1 MVNKPLKMDWKSY
14 SNHPNFYAEPK
25 FDGMRIQIVKDDKV
39 RLLRENGNDYT
50 KQFPELTKSLNAI
63 PFDSVL
69 DGEICILENEF
80 VADFQKLQTR
90 RTSNDLKIKLL
101 SQKIPATFV
110 AFDIVRY
117 EGENL
122 LNEPLHMRKEYLKN
136 ITQTEN
142 LQVIKQYGLDE
153 LKEIIFNLKNAEGIV
168 LKDPNSNYNEK
179 WLKYRKTMQ
188 SDYKVVGYTS
198 EKKLISALELENNK
212 GESVGK
218 VNYTGYP
225 MTNEW
230 KNKVVG
236 MTAVVDHMTT
246 NDGKVRFPVLKE
258 LRS

>member
-1 MVNKPLKMDWKSY
+1 MVNKPIKMNWNSY

-39 RLLRENGNDYT
+39 RLVRENGNDYT
-50 KQFPELTKSLNAI
+50 KQFPELTKSLNAV

-90 RTSNDLKIKLL
+90 RTTNDLKIKLL

-110 AFDIVRY
+110 AFDILRY

-122 LNEPLHMRKEYLKN
+122 VNEPLHLRKEYLKN
-136 ITQTEN
+136 VTQTEN
-142 LQVIKQYGLDE
+142 LQVIKQYDLDE
-153 LKEIIFNLKNAEGIV
+153 LKKKIYNVTNAEGIV
-168 LKDPNSNYNEK
+168 LKDPDGNYDNK
-179 WLKYRKTMQ
+179 WLKYRKYFE
-188 SDYKVVGYTS
+188 SDFIVVGVTS
-198 EKKLISALELENNK
+198 NIKLISALELENNK

-236 MTAVVDHMTT
+236 MTAVVDHMIT
-246 NDGKVRFPVLKE
+246 NNGKVRFPILKE